1 MIFMVS
7 AETQEILD
15 YYTEHP
21 KEWLK
26 FKRTTPEGNSVVGY
40 MCLKHNRF
48 YGSLIILKVNDEDC
62 EQVIHGMPKLHYYN
76 GHNPLICSPSDS
88 IVIHEKLDGSNL
100 LLYPLKDANGE
111 VLEVV
116 PKSRNTPVAHKSL
129 IKLWEKIPQKNAIE
143 EYIKETEDILIFE
156 LFGYENPHEIKYN
169 VPLDVGLLRGYNKC
183 NKPLDNNQLAKL
195 KEYLKINHPMEIS
208 EVTFNLP
215 LTINFKEF
223 YFRMVEFVNIACR
236 DAYNEGSDDDIEGI
250 VLSGTSP
257 EYTFRQLKI
266 KKKEYYEK
274 HKYQGGVPT
283 PIIRKEVYKLFDNH
297 YIDCED
303 LKEHLDEYIDEVMVN
318 LKEEID
324 ERYVEQTSTRKN
336 IKNTII
342 REVGKRSV
350 NKDFKTLLEELYE
363 NNKDLK
369 LSDLMKKFAEEY
381 PFLKHKS
388 HKAYNVLNRLKQD
401 DVE

>member
-1 MIFMVS
+1 MISF
-7 AETQEILD
+7 ETQEILD
-15 YYTEHP
+15 YFEEHS

-26 FKRTTPEGNSVVGY
+26 FKRTTPEGNSIVGY

-48 YGSLIILKVNDEDC
+48 YGSLVIEEVNGETAY
-62 EQVIHGMPKLHYYN
+62 QTIYGMPKLHYYN

-111 VLEVV
+111 LLEVV

-129 IKLWEKIPQKNAIE
+129 IKLWEKIPQKKDIE
-143 EYIKETEDILIFE
+143 DYIKESNDILIFE

-169 VPLDVGLLRGYNKC
+169 VPLNIGLLRGYNKC
-183 NKPLDNNQLAKL
+183 NKPLDSKQIDKL
-195 KEYLKINHPMEIS
+195 KQKLKIIRPFKLGETVSMKGSFKSYYGFLIK
-208 EVTFNLP
+208 L
-215 LTINFKEF
+215 INSYE
-223 YFRMVEFVNIACR
+223 AW
-236 DAYNEGSDDDIEGI
+236 DIEGW

-283 PIIRKEVYKLFDNH
+283 PIIRKEVYKLFDNN

-303 LKEHLDEYIDEVMVN
+303 LKEHLDEYINEVSVN

-324 ERYVEQTSTRKN
+324 EKYVEQASTRKN

-363 NNKDLK
+363 NNKYLE

-388 HKAYNVLNRLKQD
+388 RKAYNVLNRFKQGG
-401 DVE
+401 

>member
-1 MIFMVS
+1 MMSI
-7 AETQEILD
+7 ETREIMD
-15 YYTEHP
+15 YYDEHP

-26 FKRTTPEGNSVVGY
+26 FKRTTPEGNSIVGY
-40 MCLKHNRF
+40 MCLKRNRF

-62 EQVIHGMPKLHYYN
+62 KQVIHGMPKLHYFN

-111 VLEVV
+111 LLEVV

-129 IKLWEKIPQKNAIE
+129 IKLWEKIPKKNAIE
-143 EYIKETEDILIFE
+143 EYIKETEVILIFE

-169 VPLDVGLLRGYNKC
+169 ASIDIGLLRGYNKC
-183 NKPLDNNQLAKL
+183 NKPLDSKQIDKIKL
-195 KEYLKINHPMEIS
+195 KLKIIRPLLLRETLSMKGSFKSYYGFLIKLINSYEAWDME
-208 EVTFNLP
+208 
-215 LTINFKEF
+215 
-223 YFRMVEFVNIACR
+223 
-236 DAYNEGSDDDIEGI
+236 GW

-283 PIIRKEVYKLFDNH
+283 PIIRKEVYKLFDNN

-303 LKEHLDEYIDEVMVN
+303 LKEHLDGYIDEVMVN

-324 ERYVEQTSTRKN
+324 EKYVEQASTRKN

-363 NNKDLK
+363 NNKDLE

-381 PFLKHKS
+381 PFLKNKS
-388 HKAYNVLNRLKQD
+388 RKAYNVLNRLKQGG
-401 DVE
+401 

>member
-1 MIFMVS
+1 MVS
-7 AETQEILD
+7 AETQEIMD
-15 YYTEHP
+15 YYDEHP

-26 FKRTTPEGNSVVGY
+26 FKRTTPEGNNVVGY
-40 MCLKHNRF
+40 MCMKHNRF
-48 YGSLIILKVNDEDC
+48 YGSLIILKVNGEDC

-100 LLYPLKDANGE
+100 LLYPLKDVNGE

-116 PKSRNTPVAHKSL
+116 PKSRNTPVAHESL

-143 EYIKETEDILIFE
+143 EYIKDTCDVLIFE
-156 LFGYENPHEIKYN
+156 LFGYENPHEIKYD
-169 VPLDVGLLRGYNKC
+169 VPLDIGLLRGYNKC
-183 NKPLDNNQLAKL
+183 NKALDNSQLVKI
-195 KEYLKINHPMEIS
+195 KEELGIS
-208 EVTFNLP
+208 RPWKTGGDFNP
-215 LTINFKEF
+215 TIPFKDF
-223 YFRMVEFVNIACR
+223 YFNTVNSLNAL
-236 DAYNEGSDDDIEGI
+236 DDSNIEGV

-283 PIIRKEVYKLFDNH
+283 PIIRKEVYKLFDNN

-303 LKEHLDEYIDEVMVN
+303 LKEHLEEYINEVSVN

-324 ERYVEQTSTRKN
+324 KRYVEQASTRKN

-350 NKDFKTLLEELYE
+350 NKDFKTLLGELYE
-363 NNKDLK
+363 NNKDLE
-369 LSDLMKKFAEEY
+369 LSQLMKKFAEEY
-381 PFLKHKS
+381 PFLKNKS
-388 HKAYNVLNRLKQD
+388 RKAYNVLNRLKQG
-401 DVE
+401 DVEW

>member
-1 MIFMVS
+1 MISF
-7 AETQEILD
+7 ETQEILD
-15 YYTEHP
+15 YFEEHS

-26 FKRTTPEGNSVVGY
+26 FKRTTPEGNSIVGY

-48 YGSLIILKVNDEDC
+48 YGSLVIEEVNGETAY
-62 EQVIHGMPKLHYYN
+62 QTIYGMPKLHYYN

-100 LLYPLKDANGE
+100 LLYSLKDANGE
-111 VLEVV
+111 LLEVV

-129 IKLWEKIPQKNAIE
+129 IKLWEKIPQKKDIE
-143 EYIKETEDILIFE
+143 DYIKESNDILIFE

-169 VPLDVGLLRGYNKC
+169 VPLNIGLLRGYNKC
-183 NKPLDNNQLAKL
+183 NKPLDSKQIDKL
-195 KEYLKINHPMEIS
+195 KQKLKIIRPFKLGETVSMKGSFKSYYGFLIK
-208 EVTFNLP
+208 L
-215 LTINFKEF
+215 INSYE
-223 YFRMVEFVNIACR
+223 AW
-236 DAYNEGSDDDIEGI
+236 DIEGW

-283 PIIRKEVYKLFDNH
+283 PIIRKEVYKLFDNN

-303 LKEHLDEYIDEVMVN
+303 LKEHLDEYINEVSVN

-324 ERYVEQTSTRKN
+324 EKYVEQASTRKN

-363 NNKDLK
+363 NNKYLE

-388 HKAYNVLNRLKQD
+388 RKAYNVLNRFKQGG
-401 DVE
+401 

>member
-1 MIFMVS
+1 MAS
-7 AETQEILD
+7 AETQEILN
-15 YYTEHP
+15 YYEGHP

-26 FKRTTPEGNSVVGY
+26 FKRTTPEGNNVVGY

-62 EQVIHGMPKLHYYN
+62 TQVIHGMPKLHYYN

-100 LLYPLKDANGE
+100 LLYPLKNNKGE

-116 PKSRNTPVAHKSL
+116 PKSRNTPIAHESL
-129 IKLWEKIPQKNAIE
+129 IRLWEKIPQKNAIE
-143 EYIKETEDILIFE
+143 EYIKDTDDVLIFE
-156 LFGYENPHEIKYN
+156 LFGYENPHEIQYN
-169 VPLDVGLLRGYNKC
+169 TSLDIGLLRGYNKC
-183 NKPLDNNQLAKL
+183 NKSLDSKQIDKLKAKL
-195 KEYLKINHPMEIS
+195 KIIRPLKLGETVSMKRSFKSYYGFLIKLINS
-208 EVTFNLP
+208 
-215 LTINFKEF
+215 
-223 YFRMVEFVNIACR
+223 Y
-236 DAYNEGSDDDIEGI
+236 DDWDIEGW

-283 PIIRKEVYKLFDNH
+283 PIIRKEVYKLFDNN

-303 LKEHLDEYIDEVMVN
+303 LKEHLEEYINEVSVN

-324 ERYVEQTSTRKN
+324 ERYVEQASTRKN

-363 NNKDLK
+363 NNKDLE

-388 HKAYNVLNRLKQD
+388 RKAYNVLNRLKQG
-401 DVE
+401 DVEW

>member
-1 MIFMVS
+1 MVS
-7 AETQEILD
+7 AETQEIMD
-15 YYTEHP
+15 YYDEHP

-26 FKRTTPEGNSVVGY
+26 FKRTTLEGNLIEGY
-40 MCLKHNRF
+40 MCLRHNMF
-48 YGSLIILKVNDEDC
+48 YGSLIILNVNDEDC
-62 EQVIHGMPKLHYYN
+62 KQVIHGMPKLHYYT
-76 GHNPLICSPSDS
+76 GHNPLICTPSDS
-88 IVIHEKLDGSNL
+88 IMIHEKLDGSNL
-100 LLYPLKDANGE
+100 LLYPLKDVNGE

-116 PKSRNTPVAHKSL
+116 PKSRNTPIAHKSL

-143 EYIKETEDILIFE
+143 KYIKETSDILIFE

-169 VPLDVGLLRGYNKC
+169 VPLDIGLLRGYNKC
-183 NKPLDNNQLAKL
+183 NKPLDNKQIAEI
-195 KEYLKINHPMEIS
+195 KEELNIDRPYSYGASTNIC
-208 EVTFNLP
+208 TD
-215 LTINFKEF
+215 FKEW
-223 YFRMVEFVNIACR
+223 YFDCVDIINYHKYF
-236 DAYNEGSDDDIEGI
+236 DIEGV

-283 PIIRKEVYKLFDNH
+283 PIIRKEVYKLFDNN

-303 LKEHLDEYIDEVMVN
+303 LKEHLEEYINEVSVN

-324 ERYVEQTSTRKN
+324 EKYVEQASTRKN

-363 NNKDLK
+363 DNKDLE
-369 LSDLMKKFAEEY
+369 LSDLMKKFADEY
-381 PFLKHKS
+381 PFLKNKS
-388 HKAYNVLNRLKQD
+388 RKAYNILNRLKNKNTD
-401 DVE
+401 PKCASK

>member
-1 MIFMVS
+1 MVS

-15 YYTEHP
+15 YYDEHP

-26 FKRTTPEGNSVVGY
+26 FKRTTPEGNNVVGS

-62 EQVIHGMPKLHYYN
+62 KQVIHGMPKLHYFN

-88 IVIHEKLDGSNL
+88 IMIHEKLDGSNL
-100 LLYPLKDANGE
+100 LLYPLKDVNGE

-116 PKSRNTPVAHKSL
+116 PKSRNTPIAHESL
-129 IKLWEKIPQKNAIE
+129 IRLWEKIPQKNAIE
-143 EYIKETEDILIFE
+143 EYIKDTGDVLIFE
-156 LFGYENPHEIKYN
+156 LFGYENPHEIQYN
-169 VPLDVGLLRGYNKC
+169 TSLDIGLLRGYNKC
-183 NKPLDNNQLAKL
+183 NKSLDSKQIDKLKAKL
-195 KEYLKINHPMEIS
+195 KIIRPLKLGETVSMKRSFKSYYGFLIKLINS
-208 EVTFNLP
+208 
-215 LTINFKEF
+215 
-223 YFRMVEFVNIACR
+223 Y
-236 DAYNEGSDDDIEGI
+236 DDWDIEGW

-283 PIIRKEVYKLFDNH
+283 PIIRKEVYKLFDNN

-303 LKEHLDEYIDEVMVN
+303 LKEHLEEYINEVSVN

-324 ERYVEQTSTRKN
+324 EKYVEQVATRKN

-363 NNKDLK
+363 NNKDLEV
-369 LSDLMKKFAEEY
+369 SNLMKKFAEEY
-381 PFLKHKS
+381 PFLKNKS
-388 HKAYNVLNRLKQD
+388 RKAYNVLNRLKQKGD
-401 DVE
+401 HA

>member
-1 MIFMVS
+1 MVS
-7 AETQEILD
+7 TETQEILN
-15 YYTEHP
+15 YYEEHP

-26 FKRTTPEGNSVVGY
+26 FERTTPEGNRVVGY
-40 MCLKHNRF
+40 MCLKPNRF
-48 YGSLIILKVNDEDC
+48 YGSLIILKVNDGDC
-62 EQVIHGMPKLHYYN
+62 KQVIHGMPKLHYFN

-88 IVIHEKLDGSNL
+88 IMIHEKLDGSNL

-116 PKSRNTPVAHKSL
+116 PKSRNTPVAHNSL
-129 IKLWEKIPQKNAIE
+129 IKLWEKIPQKEAIE
-143 EYIKETEDILIFE
+143 EYIKNTEDVLIFE
-156 LFGYENPHEIKYN
+156 LFGYENPHEIKYKASI
-169 VPLDVGLLRGYNKC
+169 DIGLLRGYNKC
-183 NKPLDNNQLAKL
+183 NKPLDNKQIGKIKNKL
-195 KEYLKINHPMEIS
+195 GITRPWNIGEDKR
-208 EVTFNLP
+208 
-215 LTINFKEF
+215 LTIPFKDY
-223 YFRMVEFVNIACR
+223 YFGIVDYLNGLELFDVEGF
-236 DAYNEGSDDDIEGI
+236 

-274 HKYQGGVPT
+274 HKYQEGVPT
-283 PIIRKEVYKLFDNH
+283 PIIRKEVYKLFDND
-297 YIDCED
+297 YIECED
-303 LKEHLDEYIDEVMVN
+303 LKEHLEEYINEVSVN

-324 ERYVEQTSTRKN
+324 ERYVEQASTRKN

-363 NNKDLK
+363 NNKDLE

-381 PFLKHKS
+381 PFLKNKS
-388 HKAYNVLNRLKQD
+388 RKAYNVLNRLKQGGT
-401 DVE
+401 

>member
-1 MIFMVS
+1 MVS
-7 AETQEILD
+7 AETLEILN
-15 YYTEHP
+15 YYEGHP

-26 FKRTTPEGNSVVGY
+26 FKRTTPKGNVIVGY

-48 YGSLIILKVNDEDC
+48 YGSLLIEGVNGETAY
-62 EQVIHGMPKLHYYN
+62 QVIHGMPKLHYYK

-129 IKLWEKIPQKNAIE
+129 IKLWENIPQKNAIE
-143 EYIKETEDILIFE
+143 NHIKETENILIFE

-169 VPLDVGLLRGYNKC
+169 LPLDIGLLRGYNKC
-183 NKPLDNNQLAKL
+183 NKALDNSQLVKI
-195 KEYLKINHPMEIS
+195 KEELGIS
-208 EVTFNLP
+208 RPWKTGGDFNP
-215 LTINFKEF
+215 TIPFKDF
-223 YFRMVEFVNIACR
+223 YFNIVNSLNAL
-236 DAYNEGSDDDIEGI
+236 DDSNIEGV

-283 PIIRKEVYKLFDNH
+283 PIIRKEVYKLFDNN

-303 LKEHLDEYIDEVMVN
+303 LKEHLDEYIEEVMVN

-324 ERYVEQTSTRKN
+324 ERYVEQASTRKN
-336 IKNTII
+336 IKNTLV

-350 NKDFKTLLEELYE
+350 DEDFQTILFKLYHD
-363 NNKDLK
+363 NKDLE
-369 LSDLMKKFAEEY
+369 LSQLMKKFGEEY
-381 PFLKHKS
+381 SFLKHKS
-388 HKAYNVLNRLKQD
+388 RKAYNVLNRLKNKNTD
-401 DVE
+401 PKCASK

>member
-1 MIFMVS
+1 MVS
-7 AETQEILD
+7 VETQEILD
-15 YYTEHP
+15 CYTGHP

-26 FKRTTPEGNSVVGY
+26 FKRTTPEGNNVVGY

-48 YGSLIILKVNDEDC
+48 YGSLIIIKVNDEDC
-62 EQVIHGMPKLHYYN
+62 KQVIHGMPKLHYYN
-76 GHNPLICSPSDS
+76 GHNSLICSPSDS

-100 LLYPLKDANGE
+100 LLYPLKDVNGE

-129 IKLWEKIPQKNAIE
+129 IKLWEKIPKKNVIE
-143 EYIKETEDILIFE
+143 EYIKDTGDVLIFE

-169 VPLDVGLLRGYNKC
+169 VPLDIGLLRGYNKC
-183 NKPLDNNQLAKL
+183 NKPLDNKQIIEIKNKL
-195 KEYLKINHPMEIS
+195 GITRPWKIGEDKK
-208 EVTFNLP
+208 
-215 LTINFKEF
+215 LTIPFNDY
-223 YFRMVEFVNIACR
+223 YFGIVDYLNGLELF
-236 DAYNEGSDDDIEGI
+236 DIEGV

-283 PIIRKEVYKLFDNH
+283 PIIRKEVYKLFDNN

-303 LKEHLDEYIDEVMVN
+303 LKEHLDEYVDEVMVN

-324 ERYVEQTSTRKN
+324 ERYVEQASTRNN
-336 IKNTII
+336 IKNTLV

-350 NKDFKTLLEELYE
+350 NKDFKTLLGELYE
-363 NNKDLK
+363 NNKDLE
-369 LSDLMKKFAEEY
+369 LSCLMKKFAEEY
-381 PFLKHKS
+381 PFLKNKS
-388 HKAYNVLNRLKQD
+388 RKAYNVLNRLKQGG
-401 DVE
+401 

>member
-1 MIFMVS
+1 MVS
-7 AETQEILD
+7 AETLEILN
-15 YYTEHP
+15 YYEEHS

-26 FKRTTPEGNSVVGY
+26 FERTTPEGNIVVGY
-40 MCLKHNRF
+40 MCLKPNRF
-48 YGSLIILKVNDEDC
+48 YGSLIILKVNGEEC
-62 EQVIHGMPKLHYYN
+62 KQVIHGMPKLHYYN
-76 GHNPLICSPSDS
+76 GHNPLICSHSDS
-88 IVIHEKLDGSNL
+88 IMIHEKLDGSNL

-129 IKLWEKIPQKNAIE
+129 IKLWEKIPKKNAIE

-169 VPLDVGLLRGYNKC
+169 IPLSIGLLRGYNKC
-183 NKPLDNNQLAKL
+183 NKALDNSQLVKI
-195 KEYLKINHPMEIS
+195 KEELGIIRPWK
-208 EVTFNLP
+208 TGGNLNP
-215 LTINFKEF
+215 TIPFKDF
-223 YFRMVEFVNIACR
+223 YFNVVNSLNAL
-236 DAYNEGSDDDIEGI
+236 DDSNIEGV

-283 PIIRKEVYKLFDNH
+283 PIIRKEVYKLFDNN

-303 LKEHLDEYIDEVMVN
+303 LKEHLEEYINEVSVN

-324 ERYVEQTSTRKN
+324 ERYVEQASTRKN

-350 NKDFKTLLEELYE
+350 NKDFKTLLKELYE
-363 NNKDLK
+363 NNKHLE

-381 PFLKHKS
+381 PFLKNKS
-388 HKAYNVLNRLKQD
+388 RKAYNVLNSLKQGG
-401 DVE
+401 

>member
-7 AETQEILD
+7 AETQEILN
-15 YYTEHP
+15 YYEKHF

-26 FKRTTPEGNSVVGY
+26 FKRTTPKGNLIEGY

-62 EQVIHGMPKLHYYN
+62 EQVIHGMPKLHYFN
-76 GHNPLICSPSDS
+76 GHNPLICTPSDS

-129 IKLWEKIPQKNAIE
+129 IKLWEKIPQKEAIK
-143 EYIKETEDILIFE
+143 EYIRDTGDVLIFE
-156 LFGYENPHEIKYN
+156 LFGYENPHEIKYDK
-169 VPLDVGLLRGYNKC
+169 PLDIGLLRGYNKC
-183 NKPLDNNQLAKL
+183 NKALDNSQLNKIK
-195 KEYLKINHPMEIS
+195 KELDIIRP
-208 EVTFNLP
+208 FNIGGNVNP
-215 LTINFKEF
+215 TIPFKDF
-223 YFRMVEFVNIACR
+223 YFNIV
-236 DAYNEGSDDDIEGI
+236 DSINNLDDSNIEGV
-250 VLSGTSP
+250 VLSGTNP

-266 KKKEYYEK
+266 KRKEYYEK
-274 HKYQGGVPT
+274 HKYQGGVST
-283 PIIRKEVYKLFDNH
+283 PIIRKEVYKLFDNN

-303 LKEHLDEYIDEVMVN
+303 LKEHLEKYIDEVSVN

-324 ERYVEQTSTRKN
+324 ERYVEQASTRKN

-363 NNKDLK
+363 NNKDLG
-369 LSDLMKKFAEEY
+369 LSDLMKKFGEKY
-381 PFLKHKS
+381 PFLKNKS
-388 HKAYNVLNRLKQD
+388 RKAYNVLSRLKQGG
-401 DVE
+401 

>member
-1 MIFMVS
+1 MIFMAS
-7 AETQEILD
+7 AETQEIID

-26 FKRTTPEGNSVVGY
+26 FKRTTPEGNNVVGY
-40 MCLKHNRF
+40 MCMKHNRF
-48 YGSLIILKVNDEDC
+48 YGSLIILKVNGEDC

-100 LLYPLKDANGE
+100 LLYPLKNNKGE

-116 PKSRNTPVAHKSL
+116 PKSRNTPIAHESL
-129 IKLWEKIPQKNAIE
+129 IRLWEKIPQKNVIE
-143 EYIKETEDILIFE
+143 EYIMDTGDVLIFE
-156 LFGYENPHEIKYN
+156 LFGYENPHEIKYKAS
-169 VPLDVGLLRGYNKC
+169 VDIGLLRGYNKC
-183 NKPLDNNQLAKL
+183 NKPLDSKQIDKI
-195 KEYLKINHPMEIS
+195 KQKLKINR
-208 EVTFNLP
+208 P
-215 LTINFKEF
+215 LKLGETVSMKGSFKSYYGFLIKLINSYE
-223 YFRMVEFVNIACR
+223 AW
-236 DAYNEGSDDDIEGI
+236 DIEGW

-257 EYTFRQLKI
+257 EYTFKQLKI

-283 PIIRKEVYKLFDNH
+283 PIIRKEVYKLFDNN

-303 LKEHLDEYIDEVMVN
+303 LKEHLEEYINEVSVN

-324 ERYVEQTSTRKN
+324 GRYVEQPSTRKN

-363 NNKDLK
+363 NNKDLE
-369 LSDLMKKFAEEY
+369 LSQLMKKFAEDY

-388 HKAYNVLNRLKQD
+388 RKAYNVLNRLKTRWLI
-401 DVE
+401 